1 MRLTVQHSVSL
12 LSTLQL
18 TVPDQVRG
26 KETRL
31 KRHPDSAVGDTRN
44 LTGSQ
49 AWGDMEVSQGEDQT
63 LQATLHFTQW
73 DSASKQVQNDFISF
87 ILFGLQSPN
96 QTVSSLIQLIF
107 FYHSQKLSV
116 CLSTVAVNPAMLQS
130 SQKWGGFMLQTPP
143 THKCFGALFFQ
154 ENRFNRV
161 QKKKKSH

>member
-49 AWGDMEVSQGEDQT
+49 AWGDTEVSQGEDQT
-63 LQATLHFTQW
+63 LRLPCISHSETLL
-73 DSASKQVQNDFISF
+73 QNKFKMISHRLHYLVCRVLTGPYRLYF
-87 ILFGLQSPN
+87 KSSFLSFPE
-96 QTVSSLIQLIF
+96 TVC
-107 FYHSQKLSV
+107 LSV
-116 CLSTVAVNPAMLQS
+116 CPLWLLTQLCFSLHKSEGAPCSNPTNAQVLRGPFLSRKYV
-130 SQKWGGFMLQTPP
+130 
-143 THKCFGALFFQ
+143 
-154 ENRFNRV
+154 
-161 QKKKKSH
+161 

>member
-63 LQATLHFTQW
+63 LQATLHFTQ
-73 DSASKQVQNDFISF
+73 
-87 ILFGLQSPN
+87 
-96 QTVSSLIQLIF
+96 
-107 FYHSQKLSV
+107 
-116 CLSTVAVNPAMLQS
+116 
-130 SQKWGGFMLQTPP
+130 
-143 THKCFGALFFQ
+143 
-154 ENRFNRV
+154 
-161 QKKKKSH
+161 